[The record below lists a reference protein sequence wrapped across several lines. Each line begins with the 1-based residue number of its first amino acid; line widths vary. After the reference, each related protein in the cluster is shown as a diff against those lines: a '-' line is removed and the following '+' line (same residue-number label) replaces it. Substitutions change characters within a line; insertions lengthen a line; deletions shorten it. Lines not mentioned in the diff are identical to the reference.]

1 MTHRRLK
8 CPAGSMP
15 AARAARIG
23 PPPRC
28 SRGFIH
34 GLLALMVP
42 AACADA
48 PSAGDAEVVAAQA
61 GEVVAAQAAEAN
73 VFHHGNALPWG
84 EPADGMRYVA
94 LYGDSSAEGEP
105 FTFRLHVQPGF
116 ELRPHTHP
124 VTEHMTVLSG
134 NFFVGIGETLDR
146 EAATA
151 YGPGSYMVIAAG
163 VPAYMWVEEETVVQV
178 HGVGPLA
185 TEFVTPPDG

>member
-1 MTHRRLK
+1 MTHCSPLPQCRSK
-8 CPAGSMP
+8 CVADSMP
-15 AARAARIG
+15 AAQAARQG

-28 SRGFIH
+28 PRGFIH

-61 GEVVAAQAAEAN
+61 AEAN
-73 VFHHGNALPWG
+73 VFHHGSAVPWG
-84 EPADGMRYVA
+84 EPDDGMRYVA

-146 EAATA
+146 ETATA